1 MSNHVGFVVIPLWN
15 ENVISSEPWY
25 IMQQRGTH
33 THTRYVKCKVT
44 NTWTKYVLNDL
55 LWSNPPRAP
64 QTFLKCI
71 RCKQTPAT
79 GSQTLV

>member
-33 THTRYVKCKVT
+33 THTLRKVQGYEYMDKIR
-44 NTWTKYVLNDL
+44 TKR
-55 LWSNPPRAP
+55 SAME
-64 QTFLKCI
+64 
-71 RCKQTPAT
+71 
-79 GSQTLV
+79 